1 MASLVHRRRIVTL
14 PPDTPLSPDR
24 AEPRASDVR
33 PGEAL
38 HDLALVLLR
47 PRASDLAERWT
58 AQVRSLLLLDRTD
71 GRKPEPMIDAEGLV
85 DALVGGFD
93 GGESIS
99 ESAIGLGLQLGANA
113 FARDVSLHHVMKAL
127 DLLAAMTLYAV
138 ESALERPEAPT
149 ASAADGVR
157 LARRLQRRGALISLA
172 ATRGYMQAYSDALR
186 DRFRHLRHDLR
197 NPLGTIKSVL
207 ALMDD
212 DSVPLEARVN
222 PSFRGMA
229 TRNAKSLEDLI
240 AERLSDAA
248 ALLPVVTGHD
258 VSIRAIACAVRRD
271 LRAEAAR
278 RGVSI
283 LVGPGEPQGQ
293 LDVAGLELL
302 LRGTFQAALQECRS
316 GEQLNVEFEQAPGR
330 ASVILSHDAGQPP
343 IRDAKALERLA
354 TLARQI
360 GFTLTAADRVLVSI
374 QFHPGDVGLARA
386 PERERS
392 VARESGGLGD
402 GEARHD
408 VRGAREGQHGQ
419 AGAH

>member
-1 MASLVHRRRIVTL
+1 M
-14 PPDTPLSPDR
+14 
-24 AEPRASDVR
+24 
-33 PGEAL
+33 
-38 HDLALVLLR
+38 
-47 PRASDLAERWT
+47 
-58 AQVRSLLLLDRTD
+58 
-71 GRKPEPMIDAEGLV
+71 
-85 DALVGGFD
+85 
-93 GGESIS
+93 
-99 ESAIGLGLQLGANA
+99 
-113 FARDVSLHHVMKAL
+113 
-127 DLLAAMTLYAV
+127 
-138 ESALERPEAPT
+138 
-149 ASAADGVR
+149 
-157 LARRLQRRGALISLA
+157 
-172 ATRGYMQAYSDALR
+172 
-186 DRFRHLRHDLR
+186 
-197 NPLGTIKSVL
+197 
-207 ALMDD
+207 
-212 DSVPLEARVN
+212 
-222 PSFRGMA
+222 
-229 TRNAKSLEDLI
+229 
-240 AERLSDAA
+240 
-248 ALLPVVTGHD
+248 
-258 VSIRAIACAVRRD
+258 
-271 LRAEAAR
+271 
-278 RGVSI
+278 SI

-386 PERERS
+386 LERERS